1 VDMKGELIG
10 IGVSIRFDSP
20 TGMASV
26 NGLVPRSVA
35 ERDGIEVG
43 DQIVSVDGKLYKGL
57 QLRDMV
63 HDIRGKAG
71 ESIRLKLLRGDKM
84 ITKDVVREQM
94 PWSPVEFSMVGGKM
108 GLLSIQYFN
117 EKTVEA
123 VTRALTR
130 FRNDGGKSLIVDLRG
145 NSGGLFDKELE
156 VAGLFSPKGSVL
168 VHIASRTGEEQA
180 IRAEKS
186 PLIENIPVAVLVNEE
201 TASGGELLASSL
213 ADNLHAKLIGAKTHG
228 KWNVQSIDDLPNG
241 YAVKYT
247 IKTFKSP
254 GGKSYQDVGL
264 EPDMAIS
271 PAGENVGKSDLSD
284 TDFKK
289 RLSQDA
295 PLRAAFSILKST

>member
-1 VDMKGELIG
+1 
-10 IGVSIRFDSP
+10 
-20 TGMASV
+20 MASV